1 MTAALSER
9 GYSFGRARNSVR
21 SERNPSMIV
30 DPPVITIRA
39 KFPRP
44 EESLVA
50 AFVGAQTG
58 NVVDAMGGSGALD
71 FTIKPLEPAAKV
83 MVGVA
88 VTCNCG
94 PGDNLALFGAMSIAE
109 PGDILVAATRAFRG
123 AAVTG
128 DLMLGMALNR
138 GIAGVVTDG
147 LVRDVAGALAV
158 GVPVYCAGVSP
169 NSPARNGPGTV
180 GEPVDLG
187 GLRIESGDIL
197 IGDRDGVVVVPRAR
211 ATAVAEALARV
222 RTAEAALEA
231 KIVAGLEIPEFVR
244 AILNSDQV
252 LRLD

>member
-1 MTAALSER
+1 
-9 GYSFGRARNSVR
+9 
-21 SERNPSMIV
+21 
-30 DPPVITIRA
+30 
-39 KFPRP
+39 
-44 EESLVA
+44 
-50 AFVGAQTG
+50 
-58 NVVDAMGGSGALD
+58 
-71 FTIKPLEPAAKV
+71 
-83 MVGVA
+83 
-88 VTCNCG
+88 VTCDCG

-109 PGDILVAATRAFRG
+109 PGDILVAATRSFKG
-123 AAVTG
+123 AALTG

-138 GIAGVVTDG
+138 GIAGLVTDG

-211 ATAVAEALARV
+211 AAAVAEALARV
-222 RTAEAALEA
+222 RAAEAALEA

-244 AILNSDQV
+244 TILNSDQV

>member
-1 MTAALSER
+1 
-9 GYSFGRARNSVR
+9 
-21 SERNPSMIV
+21 MIV
-30 DPPVITIRA
+30 DPPVLTIRA
-39 KFPRP
+39 NFPRP
-44 EESLVA
+44 ANSLVS
-50 AFVGAQTG
+50 AFAGAQTG

-71 FTIKPLEPAAKV
+71 FAIKPLEPASKV

-88 VTCNCG
+88 LTCNCG

-109 PGDILVAATRAFRG
+109 RGDILVAATGPFKG
-123 AAVTG
+123 GAVTG

-138 GIAGVVTDG
+138 GIAGLVTDG

-211 ATAVAEALARV
+211 AAAVAEALGRV